1 MSLLVFPDNFCGRQ
15 WQVFE
20 VARLP
25 IQAPRYSPPQDNLS
39 TKPDSRALAIALLL
53 TLWRRPRCPKCHQPH
68 TICRRQPQIPATY
81 HSLAL
86 SSWYSIPVMIYKRHR
101 ESSISSTIWACK
113 LVCLLGVTLEKN
125 QETWLPACNFAWFWG
140 ACYSAKPCRLQRRF
154 VAWHFYCGLT
164 YEVLGRGGGFAAT
177 QSSTLGAQR
186 IVLPRFSILSGD

>member
-1 MSLLVFPDNFCGRQ
+1 MLLLAFLECSCGKR
-15 WQVFE
+15 WQAFE
-20 VARLP
+20 DAGLP
-25 IQAPRYSPPQDNLS
+25 MQAPRYSLLQGSLS
-39 TKPDSRALAIALLL
+39 TKPDSRALVAVLL
-53 TLWRRPRCPKCHQPH
+53 TPWHRLRCFECHRPYTFYH
-68 TICRRQPQIPATY
+68 RQPQISAAC
-81 HSLAL
+81 HSLAPSL
-86 SSWYSIPVMIYKRHR
+86 WYSVPAVIHKKHR
-101 ESSISSTIWACK
+101 ESSISWAIQACK
-113 LVCLLGVTLEKN
+113 LVCLPGVTFEKN